1 MAVLDHNQLLVRI
14 RKVLQDSGIKVNVQ
28 RTTKITDLKIDSLE
42 LLNLIIK
49 IEQHLKL
56 KLDDTAILKVQT
68 QTVGDLIDL
77 IVKTTSH

>member
-77 IVKTTSH
+77 IVKAASH

>member
-77 IVKTTSH
+77 IVKTASH

>member
-1 MAVLDHNQLLVRI
+1 MAVLDHNQLLARI

-77 IVKTTSH
+77 IVKTASH

>member
-1 MAVLDHNQLLVRI
+1 MAVLDHNQLLARI

-28 RTTKITDLKIDSLE
+28 HTTKITDLKIDSLE

-77 IVKTTSH
+77 IVKTASH

>member
-1 MAVLDHNQLLVRI
+1 M
-14 RKVLQDSGIKVNVQ
+14 Q

-77 IVKTTSH
+77 IVKTASH

>member
-14 RKVLQDSGIKVNVQ
+14 RKVLQNSGIKVNVQ

-77 IVKTTSH
+77 IVKTASH